1 MQIFFP
7 SRPLAI
13 LITFPLWYF
22 YQSMAGRICL
32 KLPAQAFS
40 PYAPF
45 FRPFGWED
53 GGETYQR
60 IFRVHAWKKFLPD
73 SGSLIRGSYRKKTLD
88 SFSKESMERFLMES
102 CRAEMTH
109 WLAILP
115 FWTFGLF
122 APPRVILYMLVYALA
137 VNVPCIIAQRYNRPR
152 ILRLLKKG
160 KTHRESAPRPV

>member
-13 LITFPLWYF
+13 LICFPLWYF
-22 YQSMAGRICL
+22 YQSMAARICL
-32 KLPAQAFS
+32 KLPERSFS

-45 FRPFGWED
+45 FRSHGWED
-53 GGETYQR
+53 GGKTYQR
-60 IFRVHAWKKFLPD
+60 ILRVHTWKKFLPD

-88 SFSKESMERFLMES
+88 SFSKKSMEKFLMES

-122 APPRVILYMLVYALA
+122 APPRVILYMLAYAIA

-152 ILRLLKKG
+152 ILRLLEKG
-160 KTHRESAPRPV
+160 RTHHEKVEKLL

>member
-13 LITFPLWYF
+13 LICFPLWYL
-22 YQSMAGRICL
+22 YQSTAARICL
-32 KLPAQAFS
+32 ELPDRFFS
-40 PYAPF
+40 PERPF
-45 FRPFGWED
+45 FRSKGWED
-53 GGETYQR
+53 GGKTYQR
-60 IFRVHAWKKFLPD
+60 VFRVHTWKKFLPD
-73 SGSLIRGSYRKKTLD
+73 SGSLMKGSYKKKTLD
-88 SFSKESMERFLMES
+88 SFSKKSMERFLMES

-122 APPRVILYMLVYALA
+122 APPRVILYMLGYALA

-152 ILRLLKKG
+152 ILRLLKNG
-160 KTHRESAPRPV
+160 RPHHKKVEKIL

>member
-13 LITFPLWYF
+13 LISFPLWYF
-22 YQSMAGRICL
+22 YQSTAGRICL
-32 KLPAQAFS
+32 KLPERLFS

-45 FRPFGWED
+45 FRPHPWED
-53 GGETYQR
+53 GGKTYQR
-60 IFRVHAWKKFLPD
+60 VFRVHTWKKFLPD
-73 SGSLIRGSYRKKTLD
+73 SGSLIRGSYKKRTLD
-88 SFSKESMERFLMES
+88 SFTKKSLDRFLMES

-122 APPRVILYMLVYALA
+122 APTRVILYMLIYAIL

-152 ILRLLKKG
+152 ILRLLEKG
-160 KTHRESAPRPV
+160 RPYQRDAEKPL